1 MVKIMITTMMG
12 SNMLKRY
19 LRVRKIIKLMKIVS
33 GELSFITDIDNG
45 DNAMEAQ
52 HVVDTLRFRNKLIA
66 EYNALKFPWQKRMF
80 MSWPN

>member
-1 MVKIMITTMMG
+1 
-12 SNMLKRY
+12 
-19 LRVRKIIKLMKIVS
+19 MKIVS

-52 HVVDTLRFRNKLIA
+52 HVVDTLRFRNRLIA